1 MKLVMKMEIKRVVP
15 SGYCQGVIRAIRM
28 VQDTV
33 NKYPDKKI
41 YVLGM
46 IVHNRYIVDA
56 FNNLGVITLEDPS
69 RNKSELLDDIDD
81 GVVVFTAHGISE
93 AVKNKAIKKGL
104 IVVDAACTYVL
115 KNMALIKEYLNNDYD
130 IIYIGKK
137 KHPESVAALS
147 ISERIHLVTNNKD
160 IDELDLTNANIM
172 VTNQTTMSVFDTKEY
187 INHIKEK
194 YPEAVV
200 LEEICDATRQRQ
212 KAVMDL
218 KDADTLIIVGD
229 PASNNTAQL
238 TRLGKLNGIERVIQ
252 IESAADLKDI
262 DLTGSEK
269 IAVTSGAS
277 TPRYLTDNT
286 INYLKTKNPEYLET
300 DISQI
305 LK

>member
-15 SGYCQGVIRAIRM
+15 SGYCHGVIRAIRM

-69 RNKSELLDDIDD
+69 RSKSELLDDIDD

-93 AVKNKAIKKGL
+93 EVKNKAMKKGL

-115 KNMALIKEYLNNDYD
+115 KNMALIKDYLSNDYD

-137 KHPESVAALS
+137 KHPESEAALS

-262 DLTGSEK
+262 DLSGSEK

-286 INYLKTKNPEYLET
+286 IHYLKTKDPEYLET